1 MEWVETTAETVEDAK
16 RIALDRLGVD
26 ESEAEIEVM
35 EEPKQ
40 GLFGRT
46 RGEARV
52 RARVR
57 PQTPRS
63 KNPRRERSQRDG
75 GNNRKK
81 TNGGQ
86 NRQRPKGDRVDNE
99 RSERPPREDREPV
112 DPAAVAAEAE
122 KFLLGL
128 AEAFETPGKVTV
140 NREAEDMEVRL
151 DGENLGLM
159 VGPKGATLLAIQ
171 DLTRVVSQRRL
182 GDHDSRLRIDI
193 AGYRERRRDA
203 LSRFA
208 MKVAAEVK
216 ESGIAR
222 SLEPMSSADRKVV
235 HDTLAEVE
243 GIDTRSEGE
252 DPNRRVVVAPA

>member
-1 MEWVETTAETVEDAK
+1 MEWVETTADTVEEAK
-16 RIALDRLGVD
+16 KIALDRLGVD
-26 ESEAEIEVM
+26 ESEAEIEVV

-63 KNPRRERSQRDG
+63 KNPRRERSQREG
-75 GNNRKK
+75 GSSRSKSNGNRNQKPK
-81 TNGGQ
+81 SDAPRG
-86 NRQRPKGDRVDNE
+86 NRE
-99 RSERPPREDREPV
+99 ERPPRENREPV

-128 AEAFETPGKVTV
+128 AEAFETPGKASV
-140 NREAEDMEVRL
+140 NREGEDIEVRL

-182 GDHDSRLRIDI
+182 GDHESRLRIDI

-208 MKVAAEVK
+208 AKVATEVK
-216 ESGIAR
+216 ETGVAR
-222 SLEPMSSADRKVV
+222 SLEPMTSADRKVV
-235 HDTLAEVE
+235 HDTLADWE
-243 GIDTRSEGE
+243 GIATRSEGD